1 MSRGQASITAVEA
14 ALGVLL
20 VTSVTL
26 AFGLGV
32 PSPDDRRA
40 QAQLDTYASDAATLL
55 SEESPRHGDQTR
67 LTEVTSSAESF
78 KRQRGELER
87 RVDRI
92 VPENVLF
99 RVETPHG
106 TVGQPL
112 PGGVP
117 TGEATVLTANGALT
131 LRVWYA

>member
-1 MSRGQASITAVEA
+1 MRRGQASITAVEA

-32 PSPDDRRA
+32 PGSDERRA
-40 QAQLDTYASDAATLL
+40 QAQLDTYASDATTLL
-55 SEESPRHGDQTR
+55 SEAGPRHGDQTR
-67 LTEVTSSAESF
+67 LAEVTRSVESF
-78 KRQRGELER
+78 ERQRGELER

-92 VPENVLF
+92 LPDNVMF
-99 RVETPHG
+99 RVETGHG
-106 TVGQPL
+106 SVGQPL
-112 PGGVP
+112 PDDVP
-117 TGEATVLTANGALT
+117 TGEATALTTNGAVT